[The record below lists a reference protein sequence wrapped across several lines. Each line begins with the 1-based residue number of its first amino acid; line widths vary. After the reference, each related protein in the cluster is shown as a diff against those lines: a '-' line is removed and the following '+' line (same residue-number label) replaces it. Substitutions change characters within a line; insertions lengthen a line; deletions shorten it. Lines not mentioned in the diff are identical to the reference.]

1 MLPGVD
7 SFCSLYKVCIE
18 LNGRKNKETDE
29 YQYTIVQAKL
39 QYNDLCVTDETYFNK
54 VKEWAERNN
63 IEIDTNDM
71 NIVNENRRQVQAL
84 EF

>member
-1 MLPGVD
+1 
-7 SFCSLYKVCIE
+7 
-18 LNGRKNKETDE
+18 
-29 YQYTIVQAKL
+29 
-39 QYNDLCVTDETYFNK
+39 VTDETYFNK

-71 NIVNENRRQVQAL
+71 NIINENRRQVQAL